1 MQGENPSG
9 TYEKWRS
16 GFGEEDRYAVGGIIS
31 SEELPQDIRER
42 EATGALI

>member
-16 GFGEEDRYAVGGIIS
+16 GFGEEDRYVGGIIS

-42 EATGALI
+42 EATGELI